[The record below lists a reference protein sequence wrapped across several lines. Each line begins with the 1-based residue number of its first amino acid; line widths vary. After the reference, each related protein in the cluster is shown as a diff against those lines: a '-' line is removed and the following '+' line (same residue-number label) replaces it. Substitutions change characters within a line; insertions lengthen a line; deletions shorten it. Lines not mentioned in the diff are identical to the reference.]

1 MTDAPAPPPPT
12 GGEARTDHAGDRLF
26 LVVVDDTDEW
36 RSALR
41 FACGRAQHTGGRVG
55 LATVIEPSEFE
66 HWMSVGEVMREEMRS
81 EAEGRLQ
88 EIGHEVQTLT
98 GRLPVLMIREGTRTE
113 EVLAILREE
122 PAVSILVL
130 GARSGGDP
138 GPLVQ
143 YLLRRIGE
151 VKVPVTIVPAH
162 LSEGDL
168 DFLA

>member
-1 MTDAPAPPPPT
+1 MTDLPPNSPPAPAET
-12 GGEARTDHAGDRLF
+12 AADHAADRLF

-66 HWMSVGEVMREEMRS
+66 HWMSVGAVMREEMRRD
-81 EAEGRLQ
+81 AEESLQ
-88 EIGHEVQTLT
+88 DIGQEVQTLT
-98 GRLPVLMIREGTRTE
+98 GRMPVLFIREGIPTE
-113 EVLAILREE
+113 QVMGILREE

-151 VKVPVTIVPAH
+151 VKVPITIVPDH
-162 LSEGDL
+162 LSETDL
-168 DFLA
+168 DYLA